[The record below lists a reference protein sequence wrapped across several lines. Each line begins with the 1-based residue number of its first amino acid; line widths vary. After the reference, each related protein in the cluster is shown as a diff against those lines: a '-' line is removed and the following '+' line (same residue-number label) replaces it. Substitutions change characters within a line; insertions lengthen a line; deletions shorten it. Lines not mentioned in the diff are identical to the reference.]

1 VPTRT
6 KKKSKQQA
14 EPTTS
19 DHTHAAYMGIR
30 RMLFHKEVVP
40 GQKIAYRDLAKRV
53 GMSPTPVVH
62 ALKWLE
68 FQGIVQHVPNRGYY
82 IAPFSLEE
90 VREIYDFRETI
101 EVALLPEAIKRLDEE
116 GIKRLR
122 AALEAHLS
130 ATRETYL
137 NERLLKDMEFHLTL
151 ASLSQRH
158 IHRQTLRNLFDL
170 LYLKYRGSDLSARPM
185 DTVDYE
191 HKKIFEAV
199 VSQDL
204 QKAQKVLSQHLSE
217 VKNKVLARLERMI
230 KDKETYE
237 F

>member
-1 VPTRT
+1 MPTRT
-6 KKKSKQQA
+6 KKKPKQQA

-19 DHTHAAYMGIR
+19 DHTHEAYIGIR
-30 RMLFHKEVVP
+30 RMLFHKEVVS
-40 GQKIAYRDLAKRV
+40 GQKIAYRDLAKRL
-53 GMSPTPVVH
+53 GMSFTPVVH

-68 FQGIVQHVPNRGYY
+68 FQGLVQHVPNRGYY

-101 EVALLPEAIKRLDEE
+101 EVALLPETIKRLDDE

-130 ATRETYL
+130 AARETYL

-158 IHRQTLRNLFDL
+158 IHQQTLRNLFDL

-185 DTVDYE
+185 DIVDYE
-191 HKKIFEAV
+191 HKKIFEVV
-199 VSQDL
+199 VSRDL
-204 QKAQKVLSQHLSE
+204 QKAQKVLSQHLSD
-217 VKNKVLARLERMI
+217 VKNKVLARLERII
-230 KDKETYE
+230 KIKETHE

>member
-1 VPTRT
+1 MPPKA
-6 KKKSKQQA
+6 KKKSKRQA

-19 DHTHAAYMGIR
+19 DHTHEAYMGIR
-30 RMLFHKEVVP
+30 RMLFHKELVS
-40 GQKIAYRDLAKRV
+40 GQKIAYRDLAKRL

-62 ALKWLE
+62 ALNWLE
-68 FQGIVQHVPNRGYY
+68 FQGLVQHVLNRGYF
-82 IAPFSLEE
+82 ITSFSLEE

-101 EVALLPEAIKRLDEE
+101 EVALLPETIKRLDEK

-130 ATRETYL
+130 AARETYL

-158 IHRQTLRNLFDL
+158 IHQQTLRNLFDL
-170 LYLKYRGSDLSARPM
+170 LYLKYRGSDLSAKPM

-191 HKKIFEAV
+191 HKKIFEVV
-199 VSQDL
+199 VSRNL
-204 QKAQKVLSQHLSE
+204 QKAQKVLSQHLSD
-217 VKNKVLARLERMI
+217 VKDNVLARLERII
-230 KDKETYE
+230 KIKETHD